1 MTMASAAALSIVLKA
16 IDDASGVFADVADSA
31 DDMGDGISGAGKVA
45 AVALGGIATAALS
58 AAVALGGVAL
68 KAAMD
73 FSGAQNDVQAKLGLS
88 TDAAAEFGDMV
99 KNVYKDNFGG
109 SVQDVSD
116 ALVVVTQ
123 QLGNLPTDQ
132 LNNSLDGITENAFR
146 IKDVFG
152 VDVKDSVSTVR
163 TLMEQF
169 GLTSEQ
175 AFNFVTSGFQ
185 QGLDRS
191 GDFLD
196 TINEYSTQ
204 FANGG
209 ADAGQFFSLLE
220 SGLQGGT
227 LGTDKAADAFKEFRV
242 RIQDGSA
249 TTAAGLAQ
257 LGINSTDLFNK
268 MKNGNVTAAE
278 AFQLVLDK
286 IRATQDTNV
295 QMQAGVALL
304 GTQFEDLG
312 QTGALNLSLVG
323 VSIDDLAGRTSA
335 LDVKYQNLGAV
346 IEGAWR
352 GIQVALVPLGDM
364 ILAIA
369 NHLAVELP
377 AAAAQ
382 AQALIGQFVEATRGG
397 MDQVT
402 AAVAF
407 IQANFNAFVAFLQ
420 PKMQEAIGAI
430 QAFLTTLEPNLT
442 KAIENVSAFIQGV
455 ITPLVEFW
463 QAHWDTIQ
471 MVLVGVW
478 NIIEASIK
486 QVWNVISSIIT
497 IGLALLAGDWEGA
510 WNGVQTYFSNTW
522 DNIQQATGG
531 AFTALAGLFSVE
543 LDLIEG
549 AWSSAWGAVQTAA
562 ETAWAGITETIRAAV
577 NAIVGL
583 INGVIDAWN
592 GLSFSV
598 PSVDVG
604 GKTFGG
610 GTIGVPQVGHVP
622 YLAAGGHILGGGLAV
637 VGDRGPELLNLPRG
651 ATVAPLGAGMGGVTV
666 VIQGNVYG
674 DAEFETKVAAAMNK
688 AARRGA
694 LRGTARDGRLL
705 STRR

>member
-1 MTMASAAALSIVLKA
+1 MTMSSAAALSIVLKA
-16 IDDASGVFADVADSA
+16 VDDASDVFHDVADSA

-45 AVALGGIATAALS
+45 AVALGGIATAAAT
-58 AAVALGGVAL
+58 AAVALGGAAL

-73 FSGAQNDVQAKLGLS
+73 FAGAQNDLQAKLGLS
-88 TDAAAEFGDMV
+88 KDAAAEFGDMV
-99 KNVYKDNFGG
+99 KNVYKDNFGD

-116 ALVVVTQ
+116 AIVTVNQ
-123 QLGNLPTDQ
+123 QLGNLDTSTLTGGLQ
-132 LNNSLDGITENAFR
+132 GVTENAFR

-169 GLTSEQ
+169 GLTSDQ
-175 AFNFVTSGFQ
+175 AFNFITSGFQ

-257 LGINSTDLFNK
+257 LGINSTDLFSK

-286 IRATQDTNV
+286 IRSTKDSNV

-323 VSIDDLAGRTSA
+323 TTIDNLDGKTAG

-382 AQALIGQFVEATRGG
+382 AQELIGGFVEGTRGG
-397 MDQVT
+397 FAIVQT
-402 AAVAF
+402 AIGVA
-407 IQANFNAFVAFLQ
+407 QSAFDALVGFLQ
-420 PKMQEAIGAI
+420 PKMDEAVSTV
-430 QAFLTTLEPNLT
+430 QAFMSSLDPNLT
-442 KAIENVSAFIQGV
+442 TAVNNVVDFITQKWIEFEFFWEVNWDK
-455 ITPLVEFW
+455 VE
-463 QAHWDTIQ
+463 A
-471 MVLVGVW
+471 VLSGVW
-478 NIIEASIK
+478 NVIEAVIK
-486 QVWNVISSIIT
+486 QVWNTISTIIKV
-497 IGLALLAGDWEGA
+497 GLAVLSGDWQGA
-510 WNGVQTYFSNTW
+510 WDDIKAYFSNTW
-522 DNIQQATGG
+522 DNVKQALGG
-531 AFTALAGLFSVE
+531 AFQALGGIFGIGLS
-543 LDLIEG
+543 LIQ
-549 AWSSAWGAVQTAA
+549 AQWRDTWTTV
-562 ETAWAGITETIRAAV
+562 AGIAEAVWSRITGTIKG
-577 NAIVGL
+577 AINSIIGM
-583 INGVIDAWN
+583 IDSVIDAWN

-604 GKTFGG
+604 GHTFGG

-674 DAEFETKVAAAMNK
+674 DAEFETKVAAAWTK
-688 AARRGA
+688 AARRGSFVGA
-694 LRGTARDGRLL
+694 
-705 STRR
+705 